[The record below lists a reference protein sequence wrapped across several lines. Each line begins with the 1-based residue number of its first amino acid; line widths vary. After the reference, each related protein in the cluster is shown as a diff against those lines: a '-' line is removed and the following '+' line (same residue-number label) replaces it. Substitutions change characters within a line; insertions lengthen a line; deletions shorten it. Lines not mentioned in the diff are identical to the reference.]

1 MPTDIELSYLE
12 QGYQLPDGLDWARVA
27 ALRARRDIDP
37 IFVPLTLSPGCIGWG
52 VPFVDGRHLR
62 HPPGCDA
69 RRRACVAG
77 SEGASRPSSDSCAAP
92 APEGP

>member
-1 MPTDIELSYLE
+1 MPTDLELSYLE

-27 ALRARRDIDP
+27 ALRARWDIDP

-52 VPFVDGRHLR
+52 VPMVDGRHLR
-62 HPPGCDA
+62 HPVGPIEQRGAVFPRHQGAMDA
-69 RRRACVAG
+69 PKDAA
-77 SEGASRPSSDSCAAP
+77 AAP